1 MTRPDSPLDP
11 WVTQASVW
19 KCVRLLA
26 QGHPCPAP
34 LAVELHL
41 GTACNLACPECISRP
56 ILDTARFE
64 PERALS
70 LAQELVDLGV
80 RSVVLSG
87 GGEPLLHPSA
97 GSVLR
102 VLAEG
107 GVTTSL
113 VTNGTLL
120 ERHFDAVVQ
129 HPRRVWVS
137 IDAATADTHALF
149 RPCRGG
155 GPHQTFPHL
164 IEGVRRLAAR
174 RHGNVTFSFLLLSRE
189 TLHGVV
195 SNAGEMAAAARLARE
210 IGCSTFE
217 VNVAF
222 DRGLR
227 MVPSLRAVSDV
238 VLEEVEAV
246 RATAQRGF
254 HVHVSPMV
262 ELVAGGKMEERWA
275 SRAYD
280 RCLAAEVRALVGPRG
295 VYLCPRHQDLD
306 DARYGDP
313 VTTPLG
319 EIWASVGHREALRR
333 VRPVVVCDG
342 PCMSMDLNGKL
353 ERAVAHVRNGCPD
366 PVLRKDDDLFL

>member
-1 MTRPDSPLDP
+1 
-11 WVTQASVW
+11 VTQASVW

-56 ILDTARFE
+56 ILDSARFE

-70 LAQELVDLGV
+70 LAQEIVDLGV

-97 GSVLR
+97 GAVLR
-102 VLAEG
+102 ILAEG

-120 ERHFDAVVQ
+120 ENHFDDVVL

-155 GPHQTFPHL
+155 PPHQTFAHL
-164 IEGVRRLAAR
+164 IESVRRLAAR
-174 RHGNVTFSFLLLSRE
+174 RHGNVTFSFLLLGRE
-189 TLHGVV
+189 TSQGVV

-222 DRGLR
+222 DRSLR
-227 MVPSLRAVSDV
+227 LAPSLRAVSDV
-238 VLEEVEAV
+238 VMREVGAV

-262 ELVAGGKMEERWA
+262 EVVAGGKTEEGWA

-280 RCLAAEVRALVGPRG
+280 RCVAAEVRALVGPRG

-306 DARYGDP
+306 EARYGDP
-313 VTTPLG
+313 VTKPLG
-319 EIWASVGHREALRR
+319 EIWASAAHREALQHLS
-333 VRPVVVCDG
+333 PALACDG
-342 PCMSMDLNGKL
+342 PCMSMELNDKL
-353 ERAVAHVRNGCPD
+353 ERAVAHARAGCPD
-366 PVLRKDDDLFL
+366 PVLREDDDLFL